1 MPTVFELLAFLLA
14 GFQSTSSQVAYR
26 SIPFDTTLVAAT
38 TPTLTI
44 DLETGGAIRIVG
56 GTSKVVRVHI
66 TEPGRFCADCAV
78 AVTHSGTSVQV
89 RTRRGVGNGRPA
101 NVQLEIEVP
110 VQCNIDVSSAGGA
123 VEIEGID
130 GTLTGMTQAGEL
142 NLRRISGAV
151 DLQTRRGDV
160 TLRESY
166 VRGTLRTLEGRV
178 LFEDVGGRVEGESA
192 KGRVIKRRVERTA
205 SRR

>member
-1 MPTVFELLAFLLA
+1 MPIVLELLAFLFA
-14 GFQSTSSQVAYR
+14 GVQSITPQVAYR
-26 SIPFDTTLVAAT
+26 SIPFDTTLVAAA
-38 TPTLTI
+38 TPTLSI

-56 GTSKVVRVHI
+56 GTSKVVRVHV
-66 TEPGRFCADCAV
+66 TEPARACTDCAI

-89 RTRRGVGNGRPA
+89 RTRRGVANGRLA

-110 VQCNIDVSSAGGA
+110 VQCNVDVSSAGGA

-130 GTLTGMTQAGEL
+130 GTLTGMTQGGEL

-151 DLQTRRGDV
+151 ELQTRRGDI